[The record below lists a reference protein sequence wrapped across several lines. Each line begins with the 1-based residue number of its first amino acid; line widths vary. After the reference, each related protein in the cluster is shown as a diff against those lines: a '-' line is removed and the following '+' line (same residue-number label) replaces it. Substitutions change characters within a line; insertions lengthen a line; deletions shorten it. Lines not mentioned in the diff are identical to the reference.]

1 MELNPRMEIKPSYD
15 IVIVGSRVAGSVLAA
30 LLGDAGLEV
39 LLTDAQSF
47 PSDTLSTHLFRG
59 AGLISVLDR
68 LGVLES
74 VEEMG
79 PPRLLRNYNY
89 SDGVPQPNPRPPY
102 PGRLGFCMSV
112 RRVTLDNLLILRAI
126 QSPMVEF
133 LPSTTACRVLMD
145 DDGRATGVQL
155 RTPDGPREVRA
166 RIVIGADGR
175 HSTVAKAVHAAVELQ
190 VPAVRALYYCTVTG
204 FAGIAPGADAGA
216 EFSLR
221 GDEMVYALPSESG
234 VACIAASVSL
244 ERFRWLRRDLER
256 NFRTVVAG
264 HTAIADRFE
273 AATQLSPVT
282 GYGPQPNYVRVP
294 VGPGWAL
301 VGDAGIYQDPW
312 SGQGMDMAGLH
323 ATFLAEALISWLVDG
338 QLETDA
344 LAGYHIRRNEHAL
357 PVFASTTSLATDLS
371 QVAALWGFPVP
382 EPVAIREREL
392 AAQPA

>member
-1 MELNPRMEIKPSYD
+1 MDSTYD
-15 IVIVGSRVAGSVLAA
+15 VVIVGSRVAGSVLAA
-30 LLGDAGLEV
+30 HLGDAGLKV

-68 LGVLES
+68 LGILES

-89 SDGVPQPNPRPPY
+89 SDGVPQPNPRPPH

-126 QSPMVEF
+126 QSPTVEF
-133 LPSTTACRVLMD
+133 LPSTTVSRVLLG
-145 DDGRATGVQL
+145 DDGRTTGVQL

-175 HSTVAKAVHAAVELQ
+175 HSTVAKAVHAAIEHE

-204 FAGIAPGADAGA
+204 FAGTAPGADAGA

-234 VACIAASVSL
+234 VACIAASVNL
-244 ERFRWLRRDLER
+244 ERFRWLRKDLER

-264 HTAIADRFE
+264 HSAIADRFE

-282 GYGPQPNYVRVP
+282 GYGPQPNYVKVP

-323 ATFLAEALISWLVDG
+323 ATFLAEALVGWMVDG
-338 QLETDA
+338 QSEADA
-344 LAGYHIRRNEHAL
+344 LTGYHRRRNEHAL
-357 PVFASTTSLATDLS
+357 PVFTSTTSLATDLS
-371 QVAALWGFPVP
+371 RVAALWGFPVP
-382 EPVAIREREL
+382 EPVAIPDREL
-392 AAQPA
+392 VGQTA

>member
-1 MELNPRMEIKPSYD
+1 MDSNASYD
-15 IVIVGSRVAGSVLAA
+15 VVIVGSRVAGSVLAA
-30 LLGDAGLEV
+30 LLGDAGLKV

-68 LGVLES
+68 LGILET
-74 VEEMG
+74 VEAMG

-89 SDGVPQPNPRPPY
+89 SDGIPQPNPRPPH

-126 QSPMVEF
+126 QSPSVAF
-133 LPSTTACRVLMD
+133 LPSTTVSRVLLD

-155 RTPDGPREVRA
+155 RAPDGPREVQA
-166 RIVIGADGR
+166 RMVIGADGR
-175 HSTVAKAVHAAVELQ
+175 HSTVAKAVRAVIEQ
-190 VPAVRALYYCTVTG
+190 EVAAVRALYYCTVTG

-234 VACIAASVSL
+234 VACIAASVNV
-244 ERFRWLRRDLER
+244 ERFRWLRKDLEG
-256 NFRTVVAG
+256 NFRRVVAG
-264 HTAIADRFE
+264 HAAIADRFE

-312 SGQGMDMAGLH
+312 SGQGMDMAGRH
-323 ATFLAEALISWLVDG
+323 ATFLAEALIGWMVDG
-338 QLETDA
+338 QSESAA
-344 LAGYHIRRNEHAL
+344 LRGYHRRRNEHAL
-357 PVFASTTSLATDLS
+357 PVFISTTSLATDLS
-371 QVAALWGFPVP
+371 RVATLWGFPVP
-382 EPVAIREREL
+382 EPVAIPDREL
-392 AAQPA
+392 VGQPA

>member
-1 MELNPRMEIKPSYD
+1 MDSNASYD
-15 IVIVGSRVAGSVLAA
+15 VAIVGSRVAGSVLAA
-30 LLGDAGLEV
+30 LLGDAGLKV

-68 LGVLES
+68 LGVLET

-89 SDGVPQPNPRPPY
+89 FDGVPQPNPRPPH

-126 QSPMVEF
+126 QSPTVEF
-133 LPSTTACRVLMD
+133 LPSTTVSRVLMD

-175 HSTVAKAVHAAVELQ
+175 HSTVAKAVRAAVEQ
-190 VPAVRALYYCTVTG
+190 EVAAVRALYYCTVTG
-204 FAGIAPGADAGA
+204 FTGTGPGADAGA

-234 VACIAASVSL
+234 VACIAASVNM
-244 ERFRWLRRDLER
+244 ERFRWLRGDLEG

-264 HTAIADRFE
+264 HSAIAGRFE

-294 VGPGWAL
+294 IGPGWAL

-323 ATFLAEALISWLVDG
+323 ATFLAEALVGWMVDG
-338 QLETDA
+338 QAESDA
-344 LAGYHIRRNEHAL
+344 LAGYRRRRDEHAI
-357 PVFASTTSLATDLS
+357 PVFESTTSLATDLS
-371 QVAALWGFPVP
+371 RVAALWGFPVP
-382 EPVAIREREL
+382 EPVALPEREL
-392 AAQPA
+392 VGQHV

>member
-1 MELNPRMEIKPSYD
+1 MDSTYD
-15 IVIVGSRVAGSVLAA
+15 VVIVGSRVAGSVLAS
-30 LLGDAGLEV
+30 LLGDAGLKV

-68 LGVLES
+68 LGVLDA

-89 SDGVPQPNPRPPY
+89 SDGVPQPNPRPPH

-126 QSPMVEF
+126 QSRTVEF
-133 LPSTTACRVLMD
+133 LPSTTACEILQD
-145 DDGRATGVQL
+145 DSGRATGVRL
-155 RTPDGPREVRA
+155 RTPEGLREVQT

-175 HSTVAKAVHAAVELQ
+175 HSTVARAVHAAIEQQ

-234 VACIAASVSL
+234 VACVAASVNL
-244 ERFRWLRRDLER
+244 ERFRWLRKDLER

-264 HTAIADRFE
+264 HSAIAGRFD

-312 SGQGMDMAGLH
+312 SGQGMDMAGIH
-323 ATFLAEALISWLVDG
+323 ATYLAEALIGWMVDG
-338 QLETDA
+338 QPEVDA
-344 LAGYHIRRNEHAL
+344 LADYHHRRNEHAL
-357 PVFASTTSLATDLS
+357 PIFANTTGLATDLS
-371 QVAALWGFPVP
+371 RVASLWGFPVP
-382 EPVAIREREL
+382 DPVATPEREL
-392 AAQPA
+392 VGQSA